1 MATTGSRKI
10 EVQNFTS
17 PGHVTRVDAEKYEA
31 MKAAYL
37 KVVTAKG
44 PSLTPA
50 EIRNQIEAHLPQD
63 LFPGGEKAGWWA
75 KCVQLDLEAKGVIVR
90 EPKAPVRLR
99 LAP

>member
-1 MATTGSRKI
+1 MAKTEGRKI

-37 KVVTAKG
+37 KVVIAGG

-50 EIRNQIEAHLPQD
+50 QIRSEIEQHLPQD
-63 LFPGGEKAGWWA
+63 LWPGGEKAIVWR
-75 KCVQLDLEAKGVIVR
+75 EEVI
-90 EPKAPVRLR
+90 A
-99 LAP
+99 LARPNTPEDGG